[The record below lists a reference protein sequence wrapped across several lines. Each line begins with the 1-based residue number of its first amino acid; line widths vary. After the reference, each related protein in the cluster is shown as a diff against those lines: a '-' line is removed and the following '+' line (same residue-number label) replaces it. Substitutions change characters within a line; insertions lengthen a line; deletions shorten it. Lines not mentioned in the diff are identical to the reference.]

1 MSSNKRVCLVV
12 GGTGGI
18 GKYIVKAFSENDYDV
33 IFTYYRNKEAANI
46 IENEYG
52 VSSYCIDSSSENDVK
67 NFSNEVEAK
76 YERIDALVYATGIF
90 EDALIDNMELE
101 SWRRVIDTNLTG
113 IFLYAKHFLRLL
125 RKSGAG
131 RFVAIGSVMGESG
144 IYGSC
149 SYGAT
154 KAGMIGL
161 IKSIALENAKY
172 GITANVVSFGYIDAG
187 MTELLSEKVLESAMK
202 KIPMKKLGD
211 PYDAARVVVDV
222 CSEHMGY
229 VSGQVIRNNGLL
241 YV

>member
-1 MSSNKRVCLVV
+1 MSNKRICVVV

-18 GKYIVKAFSENDYDV
+18 GKYIVKAFSENGYDV
-33 IFTYYRNKEAANI
+33 IFTYYRNKEVANA

-52 VSSYCIDSSSENDVK
+52 VNSYCVDSSSEKDVK
-67 NFSNEVEAK
+67 NFSNEIEAN
-76 YERIDALVYATGIF
+76 YGRIDALVYATGIF
-90 EDALIDNMELE
+90 EDSLIDNMELE

-125 RKSGAG
+125 RKSESG

-154 KAGMIGL
+154 KAGLIGL

-187 MTELLSEKVLESAMK
+187 MTEQLSEKVLESAMK